1 MVKLGLQSCYERVEF
16 MEIHVGEYGGN
27 LSPYKSFMQ
36 TLSAPRRMK

>member
-1 MVKLGLQSCYERVEF
+1 MMQAD
-16 MEIHVGEYGGN
+16 IGEPGRP